1 VRLALLPLNPTVGDI
16 AGNVRLAEQAARAAA
31 ARGADLVLLPELAL
45 CGYPP
50 KDLLAEH
57 GFVQRCE
64 AATAEL
70 ARLVAAFAPTMSMV
84 VGTPLP
90 AAGGACTNSLRVLR
104 GGSVVARY
112 DKRLLPTYDVFDED
126 RYFVPGTRGVVVAV
140 PTQAGEVRVGLS
152 ICEDLWMG
160 EDAGFHWR
168 YADASDPI
176 AELAALGAQVVLSA
190 SASPFVVG
198 KAAKHLAIVRGHAVR
213 HGVVVASVNQLGGND
228 ELVFDGHACVVG
240 PGGEMLGERDHWG
253 DELAPEPLVV
263 DVVRG
268 GAVGGALGAALARE
282 APRASGAQLSSDSDA
297 SEVFACLR
305 LGVRDYVH
313 KTGFR
318 KVLLGLSGGIDSALT
333 AVIAAAA
340 LGPANVLGVA
350 MPGPYSSEH
359 SKSDAYAL
367 AEGLGMRRITL
378 PLAGAF
384 AGMVG
389 SVDGAFATL
398 GESKLGAQLPDLAEE
413 NLQSRIRG
421 TMLMALS
428 NRTGAM
434 VLTTGNKSELAVGYA
449 TLYGDMNG
457 GLAVLSD
464 LSKQWVYRLSRF
476 VNAEVGAGRAL
487 AGLAGVQRPPIP
499 AGTIEKPPSA
509 ELRPNQTDQDSLPPY
524 DVLDAILAMHVE
536 QRWTA
541 DEVLAATRGRA
552 GFDEATVQRV
562 LRLVRIAEY
571 KRKQAAIGLKV
582 TTVAFGSGRRMPI
595 AMRG

>member
-1 VRLALLPLNPTVGDI
+1 VRLALAPLNPTVGDI

-31 ARGADLVLLPELAL
+31 RGAYLVLLPELAV

-64 AATAEL
+64 AAAGEL
-70 ARLVAAFAPTMSMV
+70 AERVGAFAPKLTVV

-90 AAGGACTNSLRVLR
+90 ATGGGCSNSLVVLR
-104 GGSVVARY
+104 GGKVLARY

-126 RYFVPGTRGVVVAV
+126 RYFVPGARGVVVAV
-140 PTQAGEVRVGLS
+140 PTAAGEVRVGLS
-152 ICEDLWMG
+152 VCEDLWMG

-168 YADASDPI
+168 YAEASDPI

-198 KAAKHLAIVRGHAVR
+198 KAAKHMAIVRGHAVR
-213 HGVVVASVNQLGGND
+213 HSVVVASVNQLGGND

-240 PGGEMLGERDHWG
+240 PRGEMLGEREHWG
-253 DELAPEPLVV
+253 DEHAPEPLVV
-263 DVVRG
+263 DVMRG
-268 GAVGGALGAALARE
+268 GVGEVGAEPARVSGA
-282 APRASGAQLSSDSDA
+282 RASSDGDA

-340 LGPANVLGVA
+340 LGKENVLGVA

-359 SKSDAYAL
+359 SKSDAYGL
-367 AEGLGMRRITL
+367 AERLGVRCITL
-378 PLAGAF
+378 PLGGAF
-384 AGMVG
+384 AGMVA

-464 LSKQWVYRLSRF
+464 LSKQWVYRLSGF
-476 VNAEVGAGRAL
+476 VNAEVGAGRVL
-487 AGLAGVQRPPIP
+487 AGLTGVRQPPIP
-499 AGTIEKPPSA
+499 AGTIDKPPSA

-524 DVLDAILAMHVE
+524 DVLDAILEMHVE
-536 QRWTA
+536 RRWTA

-552 GFDEATVQRV
+552 GFDEATVRRV